1 MKIKNVFLLTW
12 KKVLLILVAWVVAV
26 LLHNFV
32 YGLFK
37 EFFNSHGGDEPFFFI
52 IAVIVIPFYLFVSF
66 VYTIVY
72 FIMKRAQKKS

>member
-12 KKVLLILVAWVVAV
+12 EKFLFILLAWVVAV

-37 EFFNSHGGDEPFFFI
+37 GYFNKHGGDEPLFFFI
-52 IAVIVIPFYLFVSF
+52 AMVVIPFYLLISIIF
-66 VYTIVY
+66 TIST
-72 FIMKRAQKKS
+72 RKKKK